1 MERSAD
7 GDEEAESNKMEEGC
21 GELLQHDFQNETWH
35 FLFHS
40 SWQKTLFIS
49 HIFNSE
55 SSLGSSE
62 QLPDSDSELDEVGQ
76 RSGHSPTAVMLGSEA
91 SLDDDQVSYRDSLD
105 LSSQVVSH
113 TEPKQ
118 EAEQGLD
125 NHESAEPPLLPD
137 TEPPEEEPGT
147 EEDLSIS
154 LAELNVNQSNNNL
167 PCSPVVSMLGT
178 PLAPLYGRKLILT
191 RNRSSMPEFIWCQSK
206 NDLSNVRDLL
216 CMSSKPCNQHIFIAV
231 ILFMLV
237 AICTFADDS
246 NIITCIFVC

>member
-1 MERSAD
+1 
-7 GDEEAESNKMEEGC
+7 
-21 GELLQHDFQNETWH
+21 
-35 FLFHS
+35 
-40 SWQKTLFIS
+40 
-49 HIFNSE
+49 
-55 SSLGSSE
+55 
-62 QLPDSDSELDEVGQ
+62 
-76 RSGHSPTAVMLGSEA
+76 MLGSEA

-147 EEDLSIS
+147 EQDLSIS

-191 RNRSSMPEFIWCQSK
+191 RNRSSMPEFI
-206 NDLSNVRDLL
+206 
-216 CMSSKPCNQHIFIAV
+216 
-231 ILFMLV
+231 
-237 AICTFADDS
+237 
-246 NIITCIFVC
+246 